1 MTVDLT
7 SFLVLGTLS
16 LILISMGLIEY
27 YFHQKRL
34 FAIPVRI
41 HVNGTRGKSS
51 VTRLIAAG
59 LRESGLTTLAKTT
72 GTAPRVIDKYGKD
85 RVIHRLRLP
94 SIGEQIKLIK
104 FFSTEKPDA
113 VVIECM
119 ALQPQY
125 QWISEHQMIK
135 SNIGVITNVRP
146 DHIEEMGPS
155 LSDIAHSLCNTVPT
169 NSVLVSGEEE
179 QSELIEEVCKSNNTK
194 YIRSEDSRVDQ
205 DVMKKFKY
213 IEHPSNVAV
222 ALDVCEQ
229 VGVNSDIAI
238 KGMQL
243 VEPDIGALVSK
254 IIQFEG
260 SRIRLINAM
269 AANDPIS
276 TLQIWKLVKNLHTE
290 RQNICVFFNSRS
302 DRPLRSKQMIE
313 ITFNQIKPNHLI
325 VRGNNIEK
333 AINQFS
339 VNSPKTKVQII
350 SSDQPSKVV
359 TSEIIKVPNETI
371 VFAIGNQVGVGQE
384 ILNNLLKLNN
394 NG

>member
-1 MTVDLT
+1 VTVDLT
-7 SFLVLGTLS
+7 SFMVLGS
-16 LILISMGLIEY
+16 LLVILISMGIIEY
-27 YFHQKRL
+27 YFHQKKL
-34 FAIPVRI
+34 SSIPIRI

-72 GTAPRVIDKYGKD
+72 GTAPRVIDKHGKD
-85 RVIHRLRLP
+85 RIIHRLRLP
-94 SIGEQIKLIK
+94 SIGEQIKLID
-104 FFSTEKPDA
+104 FFSSEDPDA

-119 ALQPQY
+119 ALQPHY

-146 DHIEEMGPS
+146 DHIEEMGSS
-155 LSDIAHSLCNTVPT
+155 LSDIAHSLCNTVPL
-169 NSVLVSGEEE
+169 NSVLISGEKK
-179 QSELIEEVCKSNNTK
+179 QSEIIKGACKSNNSE
-194 YIRSEDSRVDQ
+194 YIRSEESSVDR
-205 DVMKKFKY
+205 DVMKNFKY

-229 VGVNSDIAI
+229 VGVSRDIAL

-260 SRIRLINAM
+260 CRIRLINAM

-276 TLQIWKLVKNLHTE
+276 TLQIWALVKSLYTE
-290 RQNICVFFNSRS
+290 GRNICVFFNSRS

-313 ITFNQIKPNHLI
+313 ITFNKIKPNYLI
-325 VRGNNIEK
+325 VRGDNIDKE
-333 AINQFS
+333 INQFRAH
-339 VNSPKTKVQII
+339 SPKTKLQII
-350 SSDQPSKVV
+350 SSNQSSKVV
-359 TSEIIKVPNETI
+359 ISEIIKVPSETI

-384 ILNNLLKLNN
+384 ILNGLLELNN

>member
-1 MTVDLT
+1 MT
-7 SFLVLGTLS
+7 
-16 LILISMGLIEY
+16 Y
-27 YFHQKRL
+27 QK
-34 FAIPVRI
+34 
-41 HVNGTRGKSS
+41 T
-51 VTRLIAAG
+51 
-59 LRESGLTTLAKTT
+59 
-72 GTAPRVIDKYGKD
+72 
-85 RVIHRLRLP
+85 
-94 SIGEQIKLIK
+94 
-104 FFSTEKPDA
+104 
-113 VVIECM
+113 
-119 ALQPQY
+119 
-125 QWISEHQMIK
+125 
-135 SNIGVITNVRP
+135 
-146 DHIEEMGPS
+146 HI
-155 LSDIAHSLCNTVPT
+155 
-169 NSVLVSGEEE
+169 
-179 QSELIEEVCKSNNTK
+179 
-194 YIRSEDSRVDQ
+194 
-205 DVMKKFKY
+205 
-213 IEHPSNVAV
+213 SNVAV

-350 SSDQPSKVV
+350 ILKVLV
-359 TSEIIKVPNETI
+359 
-371 VFAIGNQVGVGQE
+371 
-384 ILNNLLKLNN
+384 L
-394 NG
+394 